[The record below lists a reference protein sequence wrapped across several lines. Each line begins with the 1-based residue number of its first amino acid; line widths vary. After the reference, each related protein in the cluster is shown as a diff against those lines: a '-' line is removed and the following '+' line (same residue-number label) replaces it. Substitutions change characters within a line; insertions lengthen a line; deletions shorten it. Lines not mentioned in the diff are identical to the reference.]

1 MKKKIVIILGSII
14 SLLIII
20 LVVIPYFFKDEI
32 KDEILRNIN
41 RNIDGEVIIEDYDLS
56 LIQNFPR
63 FTFSFE
69 GVKMLDD
76 DKNQILDI
84 KRLSAEIDSK
94 DLIVDRS
101 ITINSISV
109 IQPMINYKL
118 SSDSVS
124 SSTKTDVNN
133 DFENISESLDEEKI
147 GDNNPK
153 LSLNISNYEIVGAS
167 VKIIDEKDNDFIII
181 TNLNHNGYG
190 VFEDDV
196 LSLNTMTF
204 IDDIDISQDKKALL
218 KNAQFKGE
226 LKLDLDFTN
235 KIYSLKENSLSI
247 NSIDLNWVGVIK
259 EIDNNIDIDL
269 RFDTPNTKF
278 KDLLELVPE
287 QFKKDFDK
295 LDTKGEFKIEGAI
308 LGVYNENTLPSFD
321 IKTAITNAYI
331 KYPELPESI
340 NDINLLVN
348 INKPQGNDLDK
359 ISVTI
364 PSASVKVS
372 DNSIRG
378 SMYAT
383 NLVSDPHFQAKFLAN
398 FDLAKVRNAIPLEK
412 GDDIN
417 GKIFADVSLKGK
429 LSDLENENYDKFEA
443 KGDITLN
450 NFNFTTKALN
460 NKVFIN
466 NANMEVSPEYLYL
479 KTFDFK
485 IGKSDIKAKGKVSK
499 YIEYFLEDKQLKG
512 WLDIKS
518 NNFYAADFIPK
529 TTVENGNS
537 ESKSDKEDEPF
548 KMDVI
553 NIPENISFDN
563 NISINSFKYG
573 NIKATNV
580 EGHLGIKN
588 QNAYLQKVKM
598 NMFNGRVKMDGNYSS
613 IDSLFPK
620 TDFNLE
626 LQNID
631 IQRLSKTFKFV
642 KQIAPIVKSASG
654 KISAKIDLKTT
665 LDKTMNPVYETMYS
679 KGNIKTRGLS
689 LKNTDFLNSLGDVLN
704 VNELK
709 KDPKIEDTN
718 INYTI
723 EKGILTMSPF
733 KLKIADIE
741 TKMGGSSNIGKQTID
756 MDVAMVFP
764 RKYLNDDTNEII
776 DGAVNMANS
785 FGANVSMGETID
797 VNAKIDGKISSP
809 KYSLTY
815 GPDKSKTPEEY
826 LKKEADK
833 LIEEAKKD
841 AGKDLEKK
849 ANDFLNDLFK

>member
-1 MKKKIVIILGSII
+1 M
-14 SLLIII
+14 
-20 LVVIPYFFKDEI
+20 
-32 KDEILRNIN
+32 R
-41 RNIDGEVIIEDYDLS
+41 
-56 LIQNFPR
+56 
-63 FTFSFE
+63 
-69 GVKMLDD
+69 
-76 DKNQILDI
+76 
-84 KRLSAEIDSK
+84 
-94 DLIVDRS
+94 
-101 ITINSISV
+101 
-109 IQPMINYKL
+109 
-118 SSDSVS
+118 
-124 SSTKTDVNN
+124 
-133 DFENISESLDEEKI
+133 
-147 GDNNPK
+147 
-153 LSLNISNYEIVGAS
+153 
-167 VKIIDEKDNDFIII
+167 
-181 TNLNHNGYG
+181 
-190 VFEDDV
+190 
-196 LSLNTMTF
+196 
-204 IDDIDISQDKKALL
+204 
-218 KNAQFKGE
+218 
-226 LKLDLDFTN
+226 
-235 KIYSLKENSLSI
+235 
-247 NSIDLNWVGVIK
+247 
-259 EIDNNIDIDL
+259 
-269 RFDTPNTKF
+269 
-278 KDLLELVPE
+278 
-287 QFKKDFDK
+287 
-295 LDTKGEFKIEGAI
+295 
-308 LGVYNENTLPSFD
+308 
-321 IKTAITNAYI
+321 
-331 KYPELPESI
+331 
-340 NDINLLVN
+340 
-348 INKPQGNDLDK
+348 
-359 ISVTI
+359 
-364 PSASVKVS
+364 
-372 DNSIRG
+372 
-378 SMYAT
+378 
-383 NLVSDPHFQAKFLAN
+383 
-398 FDLAKVRNAIPLEK
+398 
-412 GDDIN
+412 IN